1 MNKIDN
7 IQLRVIEELE
17 DDFIISIKRDDKE
30 IELTCKLL
38 QGFVKIIEEQGSML
52 AFKKYEHSEKDNSK
66 LSN

>member
-30 IELTCKLL
+30 VELTYSCCLDLL
-38 QGFVKIIEEQGSML
+38 RL
-52 AFKKYEHSEKDNSK
+52 
-66 LSN
+66 

>member
-1 MNKIDN
+1 MNK

-30 IELTCKLL
+30 IELTYKLL
-38 QGFVKIIEEQGSML
+38 QGFVKIIEEQGGML
-52 AFKKYEHSEKDNSK
+52 AFKKYEHSKKDNSK

>member
-1 MNKIDN
+1 MNK

-30 IELTCKLL
+30 IELTYKLL
-38 QGFVKIIEEQGSML
+38 QGFIKIIEEQGGML
-52 AFKKYEHSEKDNSK
+52 AFKKYEHNQKDDSK

>member
-1 MNKIDN
+1 MNK

-30 IELTCKLL
+30 IELTYKLL
-38 QGFVKIIEEQGSML
+38 QGFIKIIEEQGTIL
-52 AFKKYEHSEKDNSK
+52 AFKKYEHSKKDNSK